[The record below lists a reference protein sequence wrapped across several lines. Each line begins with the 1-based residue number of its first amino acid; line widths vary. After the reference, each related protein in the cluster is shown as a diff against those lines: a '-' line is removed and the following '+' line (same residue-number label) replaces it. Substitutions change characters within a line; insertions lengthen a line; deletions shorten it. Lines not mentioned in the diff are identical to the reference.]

1 MSDFVGVFLP
11 MMLYICG
18 IILLIV
24 LIVLGIKLIMI
35 LDKVDR
41 VVDNV
46 EQKVNSLNT
55 AFSIIDRTTDGI
67 IGIGNTIVS
76 AITSLT
82 NKLMKKNKFVE
93 EEDDY
98 E

>member
-11 MMLYICG
+11 MILYICG

-46 EQKVNSLNT
+46 EEKVNSLNT
-55 AFSIIDRTTDGI
+55 AFSIIGRTTDGI
-67 IGIGNTIVS
+67 IGIGNTIVN
-76 AITSLT
+76 AVTSLT
-82 NKLMKKNKFVE
+82 NKLMKKEKFVE
-93 EEDDY
+93 EEDDD